1 MRGRVF
7 IHTWDPP
14 GGKQRVWYGGDIAG
28 KRWPLS
34 TPIDYE
40 EWRLLKPHFF
50 RRDNQSEFELTLRGD
65 WERYHGGKD
74 AWDWQLAM
82 NCLCAVESIRRVH
95 AMVLQSGWP
104 HTHLVFVRPDVVLL
118 NDMPL
123 REILSL
129 KADEAAIP
137 SWGHN
142 KGINDQFAAMRAD
155 GTAATAWVNR
165 IRDAPALQRA
175 HSHWE
180 AEMLVQYAYERHGIR
195 TRPVDFW
202 FFRLRPNGGMH
213 VSAGDISGFSG
224 LLSPFLSPSLSP
236 SLPFANLP
244 FPSLTFS
251 QEWRSGIQRSHSAS
265 NASTAHCWCGEALS
279 RQL

>member
-1 MRGRVF
+1 MAKTSRTLPYDRTIVRAKSRLSPMPRGSHGASAGAAAQPPQPRVASVTHAAAASTGTSVSSQHTVRQPPDLSASFRVAVCYWGLTRSVRLGTHFSHAKHVIGLLNSSIVDHHVF

-50 RRDNQSEFELTLRGD
+50 RRDNQSEFKLTLRGD

-118 NDMPL
+118 NDLPL
-123 REILSL
+123 HTILSL
-129 KADEAAIP
+129 SADEAAIP

-142 KGINDQFAAMRAD
+142 KGVNDQVCA
-155 GTAATAWVNR
+155 
-165 IRDAPALQRA
+165 
-175 HSHWE
+175 
-180 AEMLVQYAYERHGIR
+180 R
-195 TRPVDFW
+195 T
-202 FFRLRPNGGMH
+202 
-213 VSAGDISGFSG
+213 
-224 LLSPFLSPSLSP
+224 
-236 SLPFANLP
+236 
-244 FPSLTFS
+244 
-251 QEWRSGIQRSHSAS
+251 
-265 NASTAHCWCGEALS
+265 
-279 RQL
+279 